1 MEIES
6 QLNGGVCPPDTVAVG
21 LARVGAEDEKIV
33 VGTLQEL
40 CDVEFGG
47 PLHCLI
53 LVGRRVDEIEVEFL
67 KGFVVT
73 GREGVLDGWVR

>member
-1 MEIES
+1 MELDAE
-6 QLNGGVCPPDTVAVG
+6 LGGAVCPPDTVAVG

-33 VGTLQEL
+33 VGTLEEL

-53 LVGRRVDEIEVEFL
+53 LMGRRVDEVEVEFL
-67 KGFVVT
+67 KGFVLP
-73 GREGVLDGWVR
+73 GREGVFDGWVR